1 MNQLTI
7 SVPPELQ
14 SLIDARLAQGA
25 YVDAGDYLRDLLR
38 KDARVESERAWLRA
52 MIEQGE
58 ASGVIEAEPEDVL
71 EEIIAAI
78 PATDD

>member
-58 ASGVIEAEPEDVL
+58 ASGVIEAEPEAGL

>member
-25 YVDAGDYLRDLLR
+25 YVDAGDYVRDLLR
-38 KDARVESERAWLRA
+38 QDARIENKRAELREL
-52 MIEQGE
+52 IEEGL
-58 ASGVIEAEPEDVL
+58 ASGILDEDPRD
-71 EEIIAAI
+71 IIAGIIAED
-78 PATDD
+78 PDLRG